1 MLRDVTHYLASSE
14 GKGLLMG
21 DILRVLLVCMGALW
35 LPELRAELE
44 GFRRTLGEEPPTE
57 SEVSEA
63 LRELEEAGLVRV
75 KPGIRA
81 THRPEGER
89 TYLVELVRDESVLRA
104 IAADERLAR
113 YSRIWDEVLAELRE
127 K

>member
-1 MLRDVTHYLASSE
+1 
-14 GKGLLMG
+14 
-21 DILRVLLVCMGALW
+21 
-35 LPELRAELE
+35 
-44 GFRRTLGEEPPTE
+44 
-57 SEVSEA
+57 
-63 LRELEEAGLVRV
+63 V

-89 TYLVELVRDESVLRA
+89 TYLIELVRDESVLRA
-104 IAADERLAR
+104 IVADERLAR

>member
-1 MLRDVTHYLASSE
+1 M
-14 GKGLLMG
+14 
-21 DILRVLLVCMGALW
+21 
-35 LPELRAELE
+35 PELKAELE

-63 LRELEEAGLVRV
+63 LKDLVDAGLVRV
-75 KPGIRA
+75 RPGIRA

-89 TYLVELVRDESVLRA
+89 TFLIELVREERVLRA
-104 IAADERLAR
+104 IAADKRLAR

>member
-1 MLRDVTHYLASSE
+1 VARFLASSE
-14 GKGLLMG
+14 GKELLMG

-35 LPELRAELE
+35 LPELKAELE
-44 GFRRTLGEEPPTE
+44 GFRRTLGEEPP
-57 SEVSEA
+57 SEPEIEEA
-63 LRELEEAGLVRV
+63 LRELESTGLVRV

-89 TYLVELVRDESVLRA
+89 TYLIQLTRDESILRI
-104 IAADERLAR
+104 IAADDRLAR
-113 YSRIWDEVLAELRE
+113 YTKIWEDVLAELRE

>member
-1 MLRDVTHYLASSE
+1 
-14 GKGLLMG
+14 MG

-57 SEVSEA
+57 SEVGEA
-63 LRELEEAGLVRV
+63 LRELEATGLVRV

-89 TYLVELVRDESVLRA
+89 TYLIELVRDESVLRA
-104 IAADERLAR
+104 IAADERLSR
-113 YSRIWDEVLAELRE
+113 YSRIWNEVLAELRG

>member
-1 MLRDVTHYLASSE
+1 MKDVTRFLASSE
-14 GKGLLMG
+14 GRALLMG

-57 SEVSEA
+57 SEVGEA
-63 LRELEEAGLVRV
+63 LRELEAAGLVRV

-89 TYLVELVRDESVLRA
+89 TYLIELVRDESVLRA
-104 IAADERLAR
+104 IAVDERLAR